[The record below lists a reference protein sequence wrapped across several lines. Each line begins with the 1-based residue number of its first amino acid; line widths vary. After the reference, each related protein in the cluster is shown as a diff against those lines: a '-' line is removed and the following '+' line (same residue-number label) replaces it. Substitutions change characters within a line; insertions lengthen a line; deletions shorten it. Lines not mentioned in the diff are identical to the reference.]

1 MESQLVESRNITPPP
16 SLPVETSQHQQQQ
29 DYNDDQDWRAQT
41 IPYDEEDED
50 DLMQEDRHDE
60 AVLSVPTSIPLLA
73 TATTMDLAQLDQQQQ
88 LGNSVMYDGDGDDIS
103 DDDDD
108 DDDYPAKDTNDRPAT
123 KLETLEQQ
131 STAQSPEQ
139 SAIEEPVVEV
149 PVVEEPAL
157 DQPALD
163 QPALKEPVI
172 EVSALDQPAI
182 EEAVI
187 EVPSV
192 QQPALDQPAL
202 DQPAIE
208 ESIIEVPTVQQSAL
222 DQPAIKESAIQQPVI
237 EEPAIEEPAIEEPAI
252 EEPSVQHTIVDP
264 PTAEQPPVEQQI
276 VEEATPY
283 PPHNVEIILAPSDD
297 PTTDSDGEQWTGY
310 PGPDQPNDDDD
321 DEIWTGYPEPQQ
333 RSTPSEAS
341 EEEWKGYHAT
351 SEEAKWQAETILKV
365 QQQEWQGYTLETLD
379 EDELDSSTM
388 MNGEFVKSRHAREC
402 VTPPFGQPC

>member
-16 SLPVETSQHQQQQ
+16 SLPVETTPQLQQQQ

-50 DLMQEDRHDE
+50 DILQEDRHEE

-108 DDDYPAKDTNDRPAT
+108 DDDYPAKDTNNQPAT
-123 KLETLEQQ
+123 KLETMEQQ
-131 STAQSPEQ
+131 STAESLEQ

-149 PVVEEPAL
+149 SAVEEAVIEEAALDQPAPKEPVSEVSALDPPAIEEAAIEVPSVQQSALDQPAL

-163 QPALKEPVI
+163 QPA
-172 EVSALDQPAI
+172 I
-182 EEAVI
+182 EEPVI

-192 QQPALDQPAL
+192 QQPALDQPAM
-202 DQPAIE
+202 
-208 ESIIEVPTVQQSAL
+208 
-222 DQPAIKESAIQQPVI
+222 DQPAIKEPVI
-237 EEPAIEEPAIEEPAI
+237 EEPVIEEPT
-252 EEPSVQHTIVDP
+252 VQQTIVDQ
-264 PTAEQPPVEQQI
+264 PTAEQPLVEQQI
-276 VEEATPY
+276 VEEATSY
-283 PPHNVEIILAPSDD
+283 PPQDVEIILAPSDD

-321 DEIWTGYPEPQQ
+321 DDEIWTGYPEPHQ